1 MRARS
6 ADAELVVRRAV
17 WRRRRDGRRRAAV
30 IAKMMA
36 VLARLPAASARR
48 VRAAPAA
55 RIVQV
60 EARAAVSVNFAPD
73 EIKQNP
79 RQNVRATPREGGRCY
94 RIWRTS
100 RPGSSVAAKAKSGR
114 TAGEAQGRGGSRGG
128 FGGG

>member
-60 EARAAVSVNFAPD
+60 EARAAVSDIFAPD
-73 EIKQNP
+73 EIKENP
-79 RQNVRATPREGGRCY
+79 NAVRRVWRPRGLAGRKDAGM
-94 RIWRTS
+94 
-100 RPGSSVAAKAKSGR
+100 PAARVPA
-114 TAGEAQGRGGSRGG
+114 
-128 FGGG
+128 